1 MAIDYDRVIAL
12 ELPDI
17 EHSYAAKDTI
27 LYALGLGLGQDPM
40 SEAELGFVYEKD
52 LRALP
57 TMACVLAP
65 SGRAMREANI
75 GIDWNKVVHGEQS
88 FRLHRPLPAAATV
101 VGKPRITDV
110 IDKGTGKGAVLST
123 ERTLTDKSTGER
135 IATLTHTTFCRG
147 DGGFGGPKRASA
159 PPHAVPQRAPDA
171 VCDLTTRPEIALIYR
186 LSGDYNPLH
195 SDPAHAQAAGFPRP
209 ILHGLA
215 TFGIAGR
222 ALLQTLCGY
231 DPKKLVA
238 MEGRFSA
245 PVYPGE
251 TIRTEMWVDGKSV
264 SYRARI
270 AARDVTAISNGRAEL
285 AA

>member
-1 MAIDYDRVIAL
+1 MAIDYDRLMAL

-17 EHSYAAKDTI
+17 EHSYAARDTM
-27 LYALGLGLGQDPM
+27 LYALGLGFGQDPM
-40 SEAELGFVYEKD
+40 NEADLRFVYEKD
-52 LRALP
+52 LQALP

-65 SGRAMREANI
+65 SGRAMREANS
-75 GIDWNKVVHGEQS
+75 GIDWAKVVHGEQS

-101 VGKPRITDV
+101 VARPRITDV
-110 IDKGTGKGAVLST
+110 VDKGAGKGAVLAT
-123 ERTLTDKSTGER
+123 ERTLTDKATGER
-135 IATLTHTTFCRG
+135 LATLTHTTFCRA
-147 DGGFGGPKRASA
+147 DGGFGGPRRPS
-159 PPHAVPQRAPDA
+159 PPPAAVPERAPDA
-171 VCDLTTRPEIALIYR
+171 VCDLATRPEIALIYR

-195 SDPAHAQAAGFPRP
+195 SDPAHARAAGFPRP

-222 ALLQTLCGY
+222 AILQTLCAY
-231 DPKKLVA
+231 DPRRLVA

-251 TIRTEMWVDGKSV
+251 TIRTEMWVDGTSV
-264 SYRARI
+264 RYRTRI
-270 AARDVTAISNGRAEL
+270 AERDVTAISNGRAEI

>member
-1 MAIDYDRVIAL
+1 MALDYDRVMAL

-17 EHSYAAKDTI
+17 EHSFAVKDTM
-27 LYALGLGLGQDPM
+27 LYALGLGFGHDPM
-40 SEAELGFVYEKD
+40 NETELAFVYEKD
-52 LRALP
+52 LKALP

-88 FRLHRPLPAAATV
+88 VRLHRPLPATGTV

-110 IDKGTGKGAVLST
+110 IDKGAGKGAVLAT
-123 ERTLTDKSTGER
+123 ERTLIDKATGER

-147 DGGFGGPKRASA
+147 DGGFGGPKRESA
-159 PPHAVPQRAPDA
+159 PPHAIPARPPDA
-171 VCDLTTRPEIALIYR
+171 ICDISTRPEIALIYR

-195 SDPAHAQAAGFPRP
+195 SDPTHARTVGFPRP

-222 ALLQTLCGY
+222 ALLQTLCGF
-231 DPKKLVA
+231 DPRRLIA

-251 TIRTEMWVDGKSV
+251 TIRTEIWVDGAGV
-264 SYRARI
+264 SYRARV
-270 AARDVTAISNGRAEL
+270 ADRDVTAISNGRAEI